1 MNAPGGSSECL
12 GALWGSFQL
21 SWGALWPHV
30 ASLGTP
36 FGFIFALLGRLG
48 ASFWPKLGQVVPRWP
63 KMVKKNSIFA
73 ITFRKLDQ
81 VGARKSRKIDV
92 KSDVFFKCV
101 SDIDF
106 YQFLIDFG
114 LRKSTFFWS
123 VFQLKA
129 KTWIL

>member
-1 MNAPGGSSECL
+1 MHLEGLLNVLGHFGGHFSSL
-12 GALWGSFQL
+12 GAPYGLMLPLLGHLLASFL
-21 SWGALWPHV
+21 RSWGV
-30 ASLGTP
+30 
-36 FGFIFALLGRLG
+36 LGRLFG
-48 ASFWPKLGQVVPRWP
+48 PSWAKLSQDGE
-63 KMVKKNSIFA
+63 KNSIFA
-73 ITFRKLDQ
+73 IAFRKLDQ